1 MQRYFNTEGQ
11 CEPNK
16 HYMVRLDDRLE
27 KIKRL
32 FVDRGKYFIINRGRQ
47 YGKTSANFAD
57 EQTFVISFME
67 YVERVLSAKKDTI
80 EGLSTEAFQNLLSL
94 KKEERISMDKMFCAL
109 SEICQIAKKPVVL
122 MIDEVDSASNY
133 RVFLDFLAMLRG
145 YYPFRDSGRGI

>member
-11 CEPNK
+11 CEPKK

-47 YGKTSANFAD
+47 YGKTTTLRLLAEFLKDDYVILSMDFQMMSSANFAD

-80 EGLSTEAFQNLLSL
+80 E
-94 KKEERISMDKMFCAL
+94 
-109 SEICQIAKKPVVL
+109 PVVFKEGRENFDGQDVL
-122 MIDEVDSASNY
+122 CIERDMPNSEKA
-133 RVFLDFLAMLRG
+133 RG
-145 YYPFRDSGRGI
+145 TDD